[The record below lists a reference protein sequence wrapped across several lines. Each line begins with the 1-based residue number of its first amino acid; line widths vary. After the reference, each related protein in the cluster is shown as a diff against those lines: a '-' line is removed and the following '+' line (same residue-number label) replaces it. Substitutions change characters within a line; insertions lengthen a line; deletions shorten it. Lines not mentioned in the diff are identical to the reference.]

1 MSFFRRKPT
10 PSSEESDATRAGET
24 PRRSAGA
31 PDFSWDMDDDFIDL
45 QAGAHAAARADARAD
60 AEAASRRDEERPAL
74 ERQPAGDSHLA
85 DAFRSPQAD
94 GRAAAV
100 RRNLDR
106 ALDRWWATGELPP
119 LPLLR
124 DGLLLLAADRP
135 LDEPHRT
142 LLLRAALHH
151 RRGIVTALSFQL
163 DPERTALLLTEA
175 LLDPAA
181 PLPPEMLRH
190 LVQEDEKSAL
200 WLPLLRRELADAAV
214 ATLEPARRRAAAALA
229 ALEGRTPPPVRSAR
243 PGPREPERR
252 LTPFRVALLALLL
265 GALLFLFWWRDRA
278 PDFATVELPAGEY
291 TIGGPNNPQTFM
303 LDSVWLDRNEV
314 TVGQYRRCY
323 ERGGCPWPGSPASA
337 TRPEYFIS
345 SDYDAFPVVNI
356 DQSAAAAYCA
366 WLGKRLPSAEEWEVA
381 ATDAPATRRSFAYPW
396 GDEFQP
402 RLTNSLASGV
412 GDSQPV
418 GVYSPGGD
426 SPLGLADMAGNVA
439 EWTATVDPARP
450 DAYITKGGSFDDGP
464 EQLLGAARLSV
475 DGSAYSSWLGFRCA
489 NVPSALF
496 DGLR

>member
-1 MSFFRRKPT
+1 MAGGRTNSPGSTGDKPRRK
-10 PSSEESDATRAGET
+10 
-24 PRRSAGA
+24 AGA
-31 PDFSWDMDDDFIDL
+31 PDFSWDMDDDFIDAEPVAEIDAEFGGRKAA
-45 QAGAHAAARADARAD
+45 QQGSAAAG
-60 AEAASRRDEERPAL
+60 E
-74 ERQPAGDSHLA
+74 QPTGENQLV
-85 DAFRSPQAD
+85 DAFRGPQAD
-94 GRAAAV
+94 GRVAAV

-106 ALDRWWATGELPP
+106 ALDRWWASGELPS

-124 DGLLLLAADRP
+124 DGLLLLAAGRP
-135 LDEPHRT
+135 LDEPQRT

-151 RRGIVTALSFQL
+151 RRGIVTALGFQA

-181 PLPPEMLRH
+181 PLPPEMLRR
-190 LVQEDEKSAL
+190 LVQEDEQSAL

-214 ATLEPARRRAAAALA
+214 TTMEPARRRAAAALA
-229 ALEGRTPPPVRSAR
+229 ALEGRTPPPVRSAQPAAPAGR
-243 PGPREPERR
+243 AEPARR
-252 LTPFRVALLALLL
+252 LTPFRVALLVLLAGALLL
-265 GALLFLFWWRDRA
+265 VFWWRDRA
-278 PDFATVELPAGEY
+278 PDFAVIELPAGEY
-291 TIGGPNNPQTFM
+291 TIGGPDHPQTFT

-345 SDYDAFPVVNI
+345 RDYDAFPVVNV
-356 DQSAAAAYCA
+356 DRSAAAAYCA
-366 WLGKRLPSAEEWEVA
+366 WVGKRLPSAEEWEVA
-381 ATDAPATRRSFAYPW
+381 ATFAPATQRTFAYPW

-402 RLTNSLASGV
+402 RLTNSLASGI
-412 GDSQPV
+412 GDTQPV

-464 EQLLGAARLSV
+464 EQLLGAARLSM
-475 DGSAYSSWLGFRCA
+475 DGSAYGSWLGFRCA